1 MPDERQIFPMS
12 GNIRGLEW
20 VETRPDKA
28 GRAEKA
34 LAEAADT
41 GLNEDRMNA
50 LALRK
55 SMPADTARYVV
66 RLLVL
71 AAGVYLITRGLA
83 WVQGGGDFISPIWP
97 ACGIALAGMLLWGE
111 GMWPA
116 IYLPMALSS
125 LAAGDAVAF
134 ALLAPAG
141 LTAAIWGATVALGR
155 GKFDREMR
163 STRDVLFFAAAGAI
177 LPMLLAGMWSALL
190 MGLTGMIPHQ
200 AFFATVLVYALAN
213 ITGIVVV
220 TPLILLAAAGRYPGG
235 RCQEWTVFG
244 ALLVSVWVAFSA
256 SGHQTVLAFLPFPF
270 LVWLALTG
278 GLPMAA
284 LGILAVGVG
293 AVGFSGQ
300 GAGLFSAGSSLA
312 NFAQF
317 EIYIGIF
324 ATTGLLLGAG
334 SEAQRREK
342 ELKSAAAVREA
353 EMERIKSQIH
363 PHFLFNCLAAI
374 HSLAGTD
381 AAAARGGIIALSDL
395 LRASLDAAG
404 EKFVPLGREITIIEN
419 YLALQRMRFEDALD
433 ATVDCSPAVAS
444 FPVPPMLIQPLVEN
458 AIKHGA
464 DENGRVAVK
473 VLAYENAEG
482 LCVSVKNTCPDNA
495 VQPQDWKDGVGLA
508 SVKRR
513 LEEAWGGRAT
523 LCFTTENPNWIV
535 VTIQVMQGVNEGSD
549 HG

>member
-1 MPDERQIFPMS
+1 M
-12 GNIRGLEW
+12 
-20 VETRPDKA
+20 
-28 GRAEKA
+28 A
-34 LAEAADT
+34 LAEAGDA
-41 GLNEDRMNA
+41 GFNEARMDA
-50 LALRK
+50 SPIRK
-55 SMPADTARYVV
+55 SMPDGMARYAV

-83 WVQGGGDFISPIWP
+83 WVQGGGEFISPIWP
-97 ACGIALAGMLLWGE
+97 ACGIALAGMLLWGA

-116 IYLPMALSS
+116 IYVPMALSS
-125 LAAGDAVAF
+125 LVAGDPVAF

-141 LTAAIWGATVALGR
+141 LTAALWEATLALGR
-155 GKFDREMR
+155 GRWEML
-163 STRDVLFFAAAGAI
+163 STRDVLRFAAVGAM
-177 LPMLLAGMWSALL
+177 LPMLLAGAWSASL
-190 MGLTGMIPHQ
+190 MVLTGMIPRE
-200 AFFATVLVYALAN
+200 AFLATVLVYGLAN
-213 ITGIVVV
+213 TTGIVVV
-220 TPLILLAAAGRYPGG
+220 APLILLVAAGRHPGG
-235 RCQEWTVFG
+235 TWREWAIMG
-244 ALLVSVWVAFSA
+244 ALLVSVWVAFSG
-256 SGHQTVLAFLPFPF
+256 SGHQTVLAYLPFPF

-278 GLPMAA
+278 GLPLAA
-284 LGILAVGVG
+284 LGILAVVVG
-293 AVGFSGQ
+293 AVGFSGS
-300 GAGLFSAGSSLA
+300 GAGPFSAGSPLA

-334 SEAQRREK
+334 AEAQCREK
-342 ELKSAAAVREA
+342 ALRSAAAVREA

-374 HSLAGTD
+374 HSLAGTN
-381 AAAARGGIIALSDL
+381 AAGARAGIIALSDL

-419 YLALQRMRFEDALD
+419 YLALQRMRFEDALET
-433 ATVDCSPAVAS
+433 TVDCSPAVAS

-464 DENGRVAVK
+464 DENGHVAVK
-473 VLAYENAEG
+473 VLAYENAQG
-482 LCVSVKNTCPDNA
+482 LCVSVKNTVPDGA
-495 VQPQDWKDGVGLA
+495 VRPQDWKDGVGLA

-523 LCFTTENPNWIV
+523 LGFTTEDPNWIV
-535 VTIQVMQGVNEGSD
+535 VGIQVMQGGDEGSD

>member
-1 MPDERQIFPMS
+1 MS
-12 GNIRGLEW
+12 QPSENPLR
-20 VETRPDKA
+20 
-28 GRAEKA
+28 
-34 LAEAADT
+34 
-41 GLNEDRMNA
+41 
-50 LALRK
+50 ALR
-55 SMPADTARYVV
+55 PLREFLI

-83 WVQGGGDFISPIWP
+83 WVQGGGEFISPIWP
-97 ACGIALAGMLLWGE
+97 ACGIALAGMLLWGS

-116 IYLPMALSS
+116 IYLPIALSS
-125 LAAGDAVAF
+125 LLAGDPVAF

-141 LTAAIWGATVALGR
+141 LTAALWASTLALGR
-155 GKFDREMR
+155 GKFDWGMR
-163 STRDVLFFAAAGAI
+163 SMRDVLLLAVAGAM
-177 LPMLLAGMWSALL
+177 LPMLLAGAWSALL
-190 MGLTGMIPHQ
+190 MALTGMIPRG
-200 AFFATVLVYALAN
+200 AFLATALVYCLAN
-213 ITGIVVV
+213 TTGIVVV
-220 TPLILLAAAGRYPGG
+220 APLILLVAARRHPGG
-235 RCQEWTVFG
+235 TWREWAIMG
-244 ALLVSVWVAFSA
+244 ALLVSVWVAFSGA
-256 SGHQTVLAFLPFPF
+256 GHQNVLAYLPFPF

-278 GLPMAA
+278 GLPLAV
-284 LGILAVGVG
+284 LGILAVVVG
-293 AVGFSGQ
+293 SVGFSGA
-300 GAGLFSAGSSLA
+300 GAGPFSAGSPLA

-334 SEAQRREK
+334 TEAQRREK
-342 ELKSAAAVREA
+342 ELRSAAAVREA

-374 HSLAGTD
+374 HSLAGTN
-381 AAAARGGIIALSDL
+381 AAGARAGIIALSDL

-419 YLALQRMRFEDALD
+419 YLALQRMRFEDALE

-464 DENGRVAVK
+464 DENGHVAVK
-473 VLAYENAEG
+473 VLAYENAHG
-482 LCVSVKNTCPDNA
+482 LCVSVKNTAPDSA
-495 VQPQDWKDGVGLA
+495 VRTRDWKDGVGLA

-523 LCFTTENPNWIV
+523 LRFTTEDPNWIV
-535 VTIQVMQGVNEGSD
+535 VGIQVTPEGR
-549 HG
+549 

>member
-1 MPDERQIFPMS
+1 MERH
-12 GNIRGLEW
+12 
-20 VETRPDKA
+20 A
-28 GRAEKA
+28 
-34 LAEAADT
+34 
-41 GLNEDRMNA
+41 
-50 LALRK
+50 
-55 SMPADTARYVV
+55 V

-71 AAGVYLITRGLA
+71 AAGVYLITRGVA
-83 WVQGGGDFISPIWP
+83 WVQGGGDFITPIWP
-97 ACGIALAGMLLWGE
+97 ACGIALGGMLLWGA

-116 IYLPMALSS
+116 IYVPMALSS
-125 LAAGDAVAF
+125 LAAGNSVAF

-141 LTAAIWGATVALGR
+141 LTAAIQGATLALGR

-163 STRDVLFFAAAGAI
+163 STRDVLLLAAVGAI
-177 LPMLLAGMWSALL
+177 LPMLLAGVWSASL
-190 MGLTGMIPHQ
+190 MALTEMIPRE
-200 AFFATVLVYALAN
+200 AFFATSLVYGLAN
-213 ITGIVVV
+213 TTGIVVV
-220 TPLILLAAAGRYPGG
+220 APLVLLAAAGRHPRG
-235 RCQEWTVFG
+235 RWQEWAIFVS
-244 ALLVSVWVAFSA
+244 LLVSVWMAFHGF
-256 SGHQTVLAFLPFPF
+256 GHRTVLAYLPFPF

-278 GLPMAA
+278 GLPLAA
-284 LGILAVGVG
+284 LGILAVVVG
-293 AVGFSGQ
+293 AVGFSGS
-300 GAGLFSAGSSLA
+300 GPFSGGSPLE

-342 ELKSAAAVREA
+342 ELRSAAAVREA

-374 HSLAGTD
+374 HSLAGTN
-381 AAAARGGIIALSDL
+381 AAAARAGIIALSDL

-404 EKFVPLGREITIIEN
+404 EKFVPLGREITIIGN

-458 AIKHGA
+458 AIKHGP
-464 DENGRVAVK
+464 DENGHVAVK
-473 VLAYENAEG
+473 VLAYENAAG
-482 LCVSVKNTCPDNA
+482 LYVSVKNTAPDCA
-495 VQPQDWKDGVGLA
+495 ARPQDWKDGVGLA

-513 LEEAWGGRAT
+513 MEEAWGGRAT
-523 LCFTTENPNWIV
+523 LRLTTEDPNWIV
-535 VTIQVMQGVNEGSD
+535 VGIQVMQGGNEGSD